1 MFNPY
6 YPQYQRNEQNFQ
18 QFQPS
23 YPQNYPQYQQP
34 SYPQNAQTY
43 QQQGIVG
50 LQGKIVDSV
59 DVVKSMDINLDGSIS
74 YFPIADG
81 TAIATK
87 QLQADGTSKVVV
99 YKAVL
104 SEEKKKDDYLTKED
118 LENALK
124 GKYEALGDI
133 MEELKG
139 IKAQLSKIK
148 GKE

>member
-1 MFNPY
+1 MFNYNPY
-6 YPQYQRNEQNFQ
+6 YQPQMNRYQPMEYQ
-18 QFQPS
+18 QYQPS
-23 YPQNYPQYQQP
+23 YPQNT
-34 SYPQNAQTY
+34 QTY

-74 YFPIADG
+74 YFPLADG
-81 TAIATK
+81 SAIATK
-87 QLQADGTSKVVV
+87 QLQTDGTSKVVV

-104 SEEKKKDDYLTKED
+104 SEGKKRDDYLTKED

>member
-1 MFNPY
+1 MFNYNPY

-34 SYPQNAQTY
+34 SYPQNAQSY
-43 QQQGIVG
+43 PQ
-50 LQGKIVDSV
+50 LQGKVVDSV

-104 SEEKKKDDYLTKED
+104 SGEKKRDDYLTKED

-139 IKAQLSKIK
+139 IKAQLIKIK

>member
-1 MFNPY
+1 MFNYNPY
-6 YPQYQRNEQNFQ
+6 YQPQMNRYQPVEYQ
-18 QFQPS
+18 QYQPS
-23 YPQNYPQYQQP
+23 YPQNPQTYPQ
-34 SYPQNAQTY
+34 
-43 QQQGIVG
+43 
-50 LQGKIVDSV
+50 LQGKVVDSV

-104 SEEKKKDDYLTKED
+104 SGEKKRDDYLTKED

>member
-1 MFNPY
+1 MFNYNPY
-6 YPQYQRNEQNFQ
+6 YQPQMNRYQPIEYQ
-18 QFQPS
+18 QYQPS
-23 YPQNYPQYQQP
+23 YPQNTQAYPQ
-34 SYPQNAQTY
+34 
-43 QQQGIVG
+43 
-50 LQGKIVDSV
+50 LQGKVVDSV

>member
-6 YPQYQRNEQNFQ
+6 YPQYQRNEQNFR

-34 SYPQNAQTY
+34 SYPQNPQSY
-43 QQQGIVG
+43 PQ
-50 LQGKIVDSV
+50 LQGKVVDSV

>member
-1 MFNPY
+1 MQKGKMYMFNYNPY
-6 YPQYQRNEQNFQ
+6 YQPQMNRYQPMEYQ
-18 QFQPS
+18 QYQPS
-23 YPQNYPQYQQP
+23 YPQNT
-34 SYPQNAQTY
+34 QTY

-74 YFPIADG
+74 YFPLADG
-81 TAIATK
+81 SAIATK
-87 QLQADGTSKVVV
+87 QLQTDGTSKVVV

-104 SEEKKKDDYLTKED
+104 SEGKKRDDYLTKED

>member
-1 MFNPY
+1 MFNYNPY
-6 YPQYQRNEQNFQ
+6 YQPQMNRYQPMEYQ
-18 QFQPS
+18 QYQPS
-23 YPQNYPQYQQP
+23 YPQNTQ
-34 SYPQNAQTY
+34 SYS
-43 QQQGIVG
+43 QQGIVG

-104 SEEKKKDDYLTKED
+104 SEEKKRDDYLTKED

>member
-1 MFNPY
+1 MQKGKMYMFNYNPY
-6 YPQYQRNEQNFQ
+6 YQPQMNRYQPMEYQ
-18 QFQPS
+18 QYQPS
-23 YPQNYPQYQQP
+23 YPQNT
-34 SYPQNAQTY
+34 QTY

-74 YFPIADG
+74 YLPLADG
-81 TAIATK
+81 SAIATK
-87 QLQADGTSKVVV
+87 QLQTDGTSKVVV

-104 SEEKKKDDYLTKED
+104 SEGKKRDDYLTKED